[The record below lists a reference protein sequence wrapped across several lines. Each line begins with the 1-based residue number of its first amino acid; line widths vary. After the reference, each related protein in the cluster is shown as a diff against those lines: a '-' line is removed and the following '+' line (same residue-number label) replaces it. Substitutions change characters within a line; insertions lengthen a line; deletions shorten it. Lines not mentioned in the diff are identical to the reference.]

1 MSDQRNI
8 AELERRITAALGR
21 IGAGLDK
28 WEAKPGSVPQSESQ
42 SVPRVEPSAET
53 RDEPG
58 AGRRAERGTELGAE
72 LGAII
77 AALDTGKAAPA
88 KVDTADAPSDLA
100 AQLAESKGMIA
111 ELEAEIARLKS
122 DLATEKSTV
131 AQLTEHVKAIKE
143 ADNMSQGQVDAKV
156 EKMTQQLDVQGLELQ
171 RMRKSSVQLRENLR
185 VLHEAATKN
194 MVEPQLI
201 NRAMLAELENLRA
214 TRHTETAEM
223 DEILAELKPLIS
235 EARSNG

>member
-28 WEAKPGSVPQSESQ
+28 WEAEPRSMPQS
-42 SVPRVEPSAET
+42 EPSAET
-53 RDEPG
+53 RDEPRDESRDDPRE
-58 AGRRAERGTELGAE
+58 GRRAERGTDLGAE

-88 KVDTADAPSDLA
+88 KVDTADVPSDVA

-111 ELEAEIARLKS
+111 ELEAEVARLKTE
-122 DLATEKSTV
+122 LATEKSTV
-131 AQLTEHVKAIKE
+131 AQLNEHVKAIKE
-143 ADNMSQGQVDAKV
+143 AENMSQGQVDAKV